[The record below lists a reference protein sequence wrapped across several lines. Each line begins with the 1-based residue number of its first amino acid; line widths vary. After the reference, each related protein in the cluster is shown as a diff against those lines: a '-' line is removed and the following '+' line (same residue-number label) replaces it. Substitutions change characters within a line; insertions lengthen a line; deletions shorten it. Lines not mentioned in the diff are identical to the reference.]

1 MAKTF
6 VHGSSGERAA
16 PGGGGLTGP
25 LRPVL
30 RPAGRIASLPLL
42 YKILLS
48 SCLLAAA
55 TVTFAVW
62 VTSEHIAESAGGIH
76 WGIAG
81 GLIVAGLGV
90 VIAVN
95 FVAMKAAVRPI
106 QTLVRAMERVG
117 QGAYDTRAAKY
128 RVSDSQIERAIDA
141 FNRVAQ
147 SLEEQRRQ
155 LVRLSSQV
163 LAAEDEERKRVA
175 RELHDDTGQTLT
187 TILVGLRGLESAR
200 GRRELLVRV
209 DALREVV
216 AGAMQG
222 VRRLARALRP
232 AVLDDLGLAPA
243 IASLVQDLREHT
255 EIAAEFEADGF
266 HQRLSPQTEVAL
278 YRIAQEALTNVARH
292 AQAHRVLVSL
302 ARDGQLVRLSVEDDG
317 VGFDAPS
324 RRTAGLGLFG
334 MQERLSLWAGRSA
347 STPARARG
355 PASSLRCRS
364 HEEDPHPPGRR
375 PRRAPRRPAFP
386 PRA

>member
-1 MAKTF
+1 MTLRSIDGQERGAR
-6 VHGSSGERAA
+6 GSGERAA

-30 RPAGRIASLPLL
+30 RLAGWIASLPLL

-48 SCLLAAA
+48 SCVLAGG
-55 TVTFAVW
+55 TVVFAVW

-90 VIAVN
+90 VIAIN
-95 FVAMKAAVRPI
+95 FVAMRIAVRPI
-106 QTLVRAMERVG
+106 QALAEAMERVG
-117 QGAYDTRAAKY
+117 RGAYDTRAAKH
-128 RVSDSQIERAIDA
+128 RVSDSQIEGAIDA
-141 FNRVAQ
+141 FNRMAQ
-147 SLEEQRRQ
+147 SLEEQRQQ

-175 RELHDDTGQTLT
+175 RELHDDTGQALT

-200 GRRELLVRV
+200 GRREVAERVR
-209 DALREVV
+209 ALREVV

-255 EIAAEFEADGF
+255 EIVAEFEADGVD
-266 HQRLSPQTEVAL
+266 QRLSPQTEVVL

-292 AQAHRVLVSL
+292 GQARRVLVSL
-302 ARDGQLVRLSVEDDG
+302 ARDGHLVRLSVEDDG
-317 VGFDAPS
+317 VGFDVPS
-324 RRTAGLGLFG
+324 RRTAGGLGLFG
-334 MQERLSLWAGRSA
+334 MQERLSLVG
-347 STPARARG
+347 G
-355 PASSLRCRS
+355 SLRIHSR
-364 HEEDPHPPGRR
+364 PGEGTRVVAQV
-375 PRRAPRRPAFP
+375 P
-386 PRA
+386 

>member
-1 MAKTF
+1 MAKSI
-6 VHGSSGERAA
+6 VHRNSGERAA
-16 PGGGGLTGP
+16 LGRRALTGS
-25 LRPVL
+25 LRPIL
-30 RPAGRIASLPLL
+30 RLAGWAASLPLL

-48 SCLLAAA
+48 SCFLAGGA
-55 TVTFAVW
+55 VVFAVW
-62 VTSEHIAESAGGIH
+62 VTSEHIARIPSGGTH

-90 VIAVN
+90 VIAIN
-95 FVAMKAAVRPI
+95 FVAMKVAVRPI
-106 QTLVRAMERVG
+106 QALAEAMERVG
-117 QGAYDTRAAKY
+117 KGAYDTRAAKH
-128 RVSDSQIERAIDA
+128 RVSDSQIERAIGA
-141 FNRVAQ
+141 FNRMAQ

-175 RELHDDTGQTLT
+175 RELHDDTGQALT

-200 GRRELLVRV
+200 GRRDLVERV
-209 DALREVV
+209 RALREVV
-216 AGAMQG
+216 TSAMQG

-255 EIAAEFEADGF
+255 EIAAEFQADGF
-266 HQRLSPQTEVAL
+266 AQRLSPQIEVVL

-317 VGFDAPS
+317 VGFDAAS
-324 RRTAGLGLFG
+324 RRTSGALGVFG
-334 MQERLSLWAGRSA
+334 MQERLSLVG
-347 STPARARG
+347 G
-355 PASSLRCRS
+355 SLRIDSR
-364 HEEDPHPPGRR
+364 PGEGTRIVAEV
-375 PRRAPRRPAFP
+375 PQP
-386 PRA
+386 